1 MSIIYYVEDDADIR
15 NLVVYTLNMTGQ
27 EAQGFEC
34 FARFRAAMENRL
46 PDLILLDV
54 MLPEKSGFDIL
65 RELKSAPEAMHIP
78 VMMMTAKGAEDD
90 KIVGLE
96 TGADDYIA
104 KPFGVMEMV
113 ARVKAVLRRC
123 TTQKETQLLCCGSI
137 CMDTGKHSVV
147 SAGNEVQLTLKEFY
161 LLRLL
166 MEAEGRLVE
175 RDALIDRVWGE
186 NYLGGSHTLDAHI
199 RTLRSKLGENG
210 ACIQTVYG
218 RGYRLRDESS
228 L

>member
-1 MSIIYYVEDDADIR
+1 MSIVYYVEDDADIR

-27 EAQGFEC
+27 EAQGFEG
-34 FARFRAAMENRL
+34 FAQFRAAMENRL

-54 MLPEKSGFDIL
+54 MLPGKSGFEIL
-65 RELKSAPEAMHIP
+65 RELKFAPDTMHIP
-78 VMMMTAKGAEDD
+78 VVMVTARGAEDD

-123 TTQKETQLLCCGSI
+123 ATQKETQLLCCGSI
-137 CMDTGKHSVV
+137 CIDTEKHSVT
-147 SAGNEVQLTLKEFY
+147 SAGHEIQLTLKEFD

-166 MEAEGRLVE
+166 MEADGRLVE
-175 RDALIDRVWGE
+175 RNVLIDRVWGE
-186 NYLGGSHTLDAHI
+186 NYLGGSHTLDAHM

-210 ACIQTVYG
+210 VRIQTVYG

-228 L
+228 V